1 LSGSGGSAVIG
12 ADACERAGLV
22 LPPFSKEVQQK
33 ISTFFPRT
41 SVRNPVDLADP
52 HPPARVLAPVFDI
65 VSAIEEIDA
74 ILFGRMFLSV
84 KGPGL
89 VLGFSEGFE
98 QGREVLK
105 DIPLTARDKHGK
117 PIIMV
122 LNEEVTDVELI
133 EFEVDRRNLR
143 NYYLSHGIPVYPT
156 VERAVRAIT
165 NVVKYNER
173 LSQHSGG

>member
-1 LSGSGGSAVIG
+1 MPFNLIECQGSVEKAP
-12 ADACERAGLV
+12 GLNECLV
-22 LPPFSKEVQQK
+22 TFS
-33 ISTFFPRT
+33 SRT
-41 SVRNPVDLADP
+41 VDLVR
-52 HPPARVLAPVFDI
+52 RVLELVFGI

-74 ILFGRMFLSV
+74 ILLGRMFLSV

-98 QGREVLK
+98 QGREVLT
-105 DIPLTARDKHGK
+105 DIPLTARDKYNK
-117 PIIMV
+117 PIVMV

-173 LSQHSGG
+173 LSQHSSG

>member
-1 LSGSGGSAVIG
+1 MPFNLIECHGSVEKASGLNE
-12 ADACERAGLV
+12 CLV
-22 LPPFSKEVQQK
+22 TFS
-33 ISTFFPRT
+33 SRT
-41 SVRNPVDLADP
+41 VDLVR
-52 HPPARVLAPVFDI
+52 RVLELVFGI

-98 QGREVLK
+98 QGREVLR
-105 DIPLTARDKHGK
+105 DIPLTARDKYGK

-173 LSQHSGG
+173 LSQQSGG